1 MLQPKR
7 IKYRRPHGLSYE
19 GLAKGGTKVQYGEWG
34 IQATS
39 GNYVTN
45 RQIESARIVLA
56 RYTRKGGDVYI
67 RIFPALGKTKKSA
80 EVRMGSGKGS
90 IDSWV
95 CPVKKGKIMF
105 EIGGVSDEVAK
116 EALRQVS
123 YKLPL
128 HSRVVKKGEEDR

>member
-67 RIFPALGKTKKSA
+67 RIFPALGKTKK
-80 EVRMGSGKGS
+80 R
-90 IDSWV
+90 
-95 CPVKKGKIMF
+95 KIMF